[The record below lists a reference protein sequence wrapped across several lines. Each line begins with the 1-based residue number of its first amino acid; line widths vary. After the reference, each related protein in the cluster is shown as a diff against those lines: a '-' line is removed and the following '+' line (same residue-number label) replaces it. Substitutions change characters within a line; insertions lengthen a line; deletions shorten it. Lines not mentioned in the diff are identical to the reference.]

1 MPEWQGGVEVS
12 DGLRVL
18 LVHNAYQQR
27 GGEDSVVASEAALL
41 QAHGHAVETYLR
53 HNDDVPGVSKVA
65 LAAQALWSRQSA
77 DAIHQRI
84 NDFRPDVV
92 HVHNTLPLIS
102 PSVFWAAR
110 RAGVPVVQTLHNF
123 RMMCPQAMF
132 LRDRKTCEDCLGRVP
147 WRGVVRGCYRHSVPQ
162 TAVVAATVMLH
173 RGLGT
178 YDRAITRFIAL
189 SEFSRGKFIEGGLA
203 PERIIIKPNFV
214 EDAGDG
220 SAEGRHGGLFVGRL
234 SDEKGVGVLLDAL
247 RLTNAEVEVI
257 GEGEWLPHAK
267 AQLGARAP
275 GFLPVEQILERM
287 KQASYLLLPS
297 LCGENFPRTLAE
309 AYCCGLP
316 VIASRIGALAE
327 LVEDG
332 VTGLLF
338 ETGNAQD
345 LAEKLAWAEA
355 HPVQMQAMGRTARAR
370 YEALYSPETNLK
382 RLIAIYDEARQA
394 LGQ

>member
-1 MPEWQGGVEVS
+1 MSAPW
-12 DGLRVL
+12 RVL

-41 QAHGHAVETYLR
+41 RAHGHEVATYLR
-53 HNDDVPGVSKVA
+53 HNDDVPQVSKLS
-65 LAAQALWSRQSA
+65 LAAQALWSRQSTA
-77 DAIHQRI
+77 EVRERI
-84 NDFRPDVV
+84 AAFRPDVV
-92 HVHNTLPLIS
+92 HVHNTLPLVS
-102 PSVFWAAR
+102 PSVFWAAH

-132 LRDRKTCEDCLGRVP
+132 LRQGKTCEDCLGRLP
-147 WRGVVRGCYRHSVPQ
+147 WRGVLRGCYRHSVPQ
-162 TAVVAATVMLH
+162 TAVVAATVVLH

-203 PERIIIKPNFV
+203 PERVIIKPNFV

-220 SAEGRHGGLFVGRL
+220 LTEGRHGGLFVGRL

-247 RLTNAEVEVI
+247 RHHAADVEVI
-257 GEGEWLPHAK
+257 GEGDWSPQAK
-267 AQLGARAP
+267 AQLGERAP
-275 GFLPVEQILERM
+275 GFLPVDQILARM
-287 KQASYLLLPS
+287 KRASYLLLPS

-338 ETGNAQD
+338 ETGNARD
-345 LAEKLAWAEA
+345 LADKLAWAEA
-355 HPVQMQAMGRTARAR
+355 HPAQMQAMGRTARAR
-370 YEALYSPETNLK
+370 YEALYSPETNLQ
-382 RLIAIYDEARQA
+382 RLLAIYEEARQA
-394 LGQ
+394 LKRAA

>member
-1 MPEWQGGVEVS
+1 MSTPW
-12 DGLRVL
+12 RVL

-41 QAHGHAVETYLR
+41 RAHGHEVATYLR
-53 HNDDVPGVSKVA
+53 HNDDVPQVSKLS
-65 LAAQALWSRQSA
+65 LAAQALWSRQSTA
-77 DAIHQRI
+77 EVRERI
-84 NDFRPDVV
+84 AAFRPDVV
-92 HVHNTLPLIS
+92 HVHNTLPLVS
-102 PSVFWAAR
+102 PSVFWAAH

-132 LRDRKTCEDCLGRVP
+132 LRQGKTCEDCLGRLP
-147 WRGVVRGCYRHSVPQ
+147 WRGVLRGCYRHSVPQ
-162 TAVVAATVMLH
+162 TAVVAATVVLH

-203 PERIIIKPNFV
+203 PERVIIKPNFV

-220 SAEGRHGGLFVGRL
+220 LTEGRHGGLFVGRL

-247 RLTNAEVEVI
+247 RHHAADVEVI
-257 GEGEWLPHAK
+257 GEGDWSPQAK
-267 AQLGARAP
+267 AQLGERAP
-275 GFLPVEQILERM
+275 GFLPVDQILARM
-287 KQASYLLLPS
+287 KRASYLLLPS

-338 ETGNAQD
+338 ETGNARD
-345 LAEKLAWAEA
+345 LADKLAWAEA
-355 HPVQMQAMGRTARAR
+355 HPAQMQAMGRTARAR
-370 YEALYSPETNLK
+370 YEALYSPETNLQ
-382 RLIAIYDEARQA
+382 RLLAIYEEARQA
-394 LGQ
+394 LKRAA

>member
-1 MPEWQGGVEVS
+1 MSAPW
-12 DGLRVL
+12 RVL

-41 QAHGHAVETYLR
+41 RAHGHEVATYLR
-53 HNDDVPGVSKVA
+53 HNDDVPQVSKLS
-65 LAAQALWSRQSA
+65 LAAQALWSRQSTA
-77 DAIHQRI
+77 EVRERI
-84 NDFRPDVV
+84 AAFRPDVV
-92 HVHNTLPLIS
+92 HVHNTLPLVS
-102 PSVFWAAR
+102 PSVFWAAH

-132 LRDRKTCEDCLGRVP
+132 LRQGKTCEDCLGRLP
-147 WRGVVRGCYRHSVPQ
+147 WRGVLRGCYRHSVPQ
-162 TAVVAATVMLH
+162 TAVVAATVVLH

-203 PERIIIKPNFV
+203 PERVIIKPNFV

-220 SAEGRHGGLFVGRL
+220 LTEGRHGGLFVGRL
-234 SDEKGVGVLLDAL
+234 SDEKGVGVLLEAL
-247 RLTNAEVEVI
+247 RHHAADVEVI
-257 GEGEWLPHAK
+257 GEGDWSPQAK
-267 AQLGARAP
+267 AQLGERAP
-275 GFLPVEQILERM
+275 GFLPVEQILARM
-287 KQASYLLLPS
+287 KRASYLLLPS

-338 ETGNAQD
+338 ETGNARD
-345 LAEKLAWAEA
+345 LADKLAWAEA
-355 HPVQMQAMGRTARAR
+355 HPAQMQAMGRTARAR
-370 YEALYSPETNLK
+370 YEALYSPETNLQ
-382 RLIAIYDEARQA
+382 RLLAIYEEARQA
-394 LGQ
+394 LKRAA

>member
-1 MPEWQGGVEVS
+1 MSGR
-12 DGLRVL
+12 LRVL
-18 LVHNAYQQR
+18 MVHNAYQQR
-27 GGEDSVVASEAALL
+27 GGEDAVVASEMALL
-41 QAHGHAVETYLR
+41 RKHGHEVDTYLR
-53 HNDDVPGVSKVA
+53 HNDDVSGVSRLS
-65 LAAQALWSRQSA
+65 LAAQAMWSRGSVA
-77 DAIHQRI
+77 AVTERI
-84 NDFRPDVV
+84 ASFRPDVL
-92 HVHNTLPLIS
+92 HVHNTLPLVS

-132 LRDRKTCEDCLGRVP
+132 LRNGNTCEDCLGHVP
-147 WRGVVRGCYRHSVPQ
+147 WRGVLRGCYRHSVVQ
-162 TAVVAATVMLH
+162 TGVVAATVMLH

-220 SAEGRHGGLFVGRL
+220 LSDGRRGGLFVGRL
-234 SDEKGVGVLLDAL
+234 SDEKGVSVLLDAL
-247 RLTNAEVEVI
+247 RMQPSNVVVI
-257 GEGEWLPHAK
+257 GEGEWSPQAK
-267 AQLGARAP
+267 AQLGEHAP
-275 GFLPVEQILERM
+275 GFLPIEQILARM
-287 KQASYLLLPS
+287 KRASYLLLPS

-327 LVEDG
+327 LVEEG

-338 ETGNAQD
+338 DTGNAQD
-345 LAEKLAWAEA
+345 LAQKLAWAEA
-355 HPVQMQAMGRTARAR
+355 HPAQMLAMGRKARAR
-370 YEALYSPETNLK
+370 YEAMYSPEINLQ
-382 RLIAIYDEARQA
+382 RLLAIYDEARQA
-394 LGQ
+394 LTRDVAIRTRS

>member
-1 MPEWQGGVEVS
+1 MSTPW
-12 DGLRVL
+12 RVL

-27 GGEDSVVASEAALL
+27 GGEDSVVASEVALL
-41 QAHGHAVETYLR
+41 RAHGHVVDTYLR
-53 HNDDVPGVSKVA
+53 HNDDVAGVSKLS
-65 LAAQALWSRQSA
+65 LAAQALWSRESLQA
-77 DAIHQRI
+77 VGDRI
-84 NDFRPDVV
+84 ASFRPDVV
-92 HVHNTLPLIS
+92 HVHNTLPLVS

-132 LRDRKTCEDCLGRVP
+132 LRDGKTCEDCLGRVP
-147 WRGVVRGCYRHSVPQ
+147 WRGVVRGCYRHSVAQ
-162 TAVVAATVMLH
+162 TGVVAATVMFH

-189 SEFSRGKFIEGGLA
+189 SEFSRSKFIEGGLA

-220 SAEGRHGGLFVGRL
+220 LSHGRHGGLFVGRL

-247 RLTNAEVEVI
+247 RRQAAPVEVI
-257 GEGEWLPHAK
+257 GEGEWSPQAK
-267 AQLGARAP
+267 AQLGERAP
-275 GFLPVEQILERM
+275 GFLPVDQILARM
-287 KQASYLLLPS
+287 KRASYLLLPS

-338 ETGNAQD
+338 ETGNAAD
-345 LAEKLAWAEA
+345 LAQKIAWAQA
-355 HPVQMQAMGRTARAR
+355 HPEQMQAMGREARAR
-370 YEALYSPETNLK
+370 YEALYSPETNLQ

-394 LGQ
+394 LALEGGLRTRS

>member
-1 MPEWQGGVEVS
+1 MSAP
-12 DGLRVL
+12 LRVL

-27 GGEDSVVASEAALL
+27 GGEDSVVASEVALL
-41 QAHGHAVETYLR
+41 RAHGHPVDTYLR
-53 HNDDVPGVSKVA
+53 HNDDVPGVSKLS

-77 DAIHQRI
+77 DAIRQRI
-84 NDFRPDVV
+84 ADFRPDVV

-132 LRDRKTCEDCLGRVP
+132 LRDGKTCEDCLGRVP

-178 YDRAITRFIAL
+178 YDRAVTRFIAL

-203 PERIIIKPNFV
+203 PERVIIKPNFV

-220 SAEGRHGGLFVGRL
+220 LTEGRQGGLFVGRL

-247 RLTNAEVEVI
+247 RLQAADVEVI
-257 GEGEWLPHAK
+257 GEGEWSQQTQ

-275 GFLPVEQILERM
+275 GFLPVEQILARM
-287 KQASYLLLPS
+287 KRASYLLLPS

-327 LVEDG
+327 LVEEG
-332 VTGLLF
+332 GTGLLF
-338 ETGNAQD
+338 ETGNARD
-345 LAEKLAWAEA
+345 LADKLAWAEA
-355 HPVQMQAMGRTARAR
+355 HPAQMQAMGRTARAR
-370 YEALYSPETNLK
+370 YEALYSPATNLQ

-394 LGQ
+394 LARER

>member
-1 MPEWQGGVEVS
+1 MSTPW
-12 DGLRVL
+12 RVL

-41 QAHGHAVETYLR
+41 RAHGHEVATYLR
-53 HNDDVPGVSKVA
+53 HNDDVPQVSKLS
-65 LAAQALWSRQSA
+65 LAAQALWSRQSTA
-77 DAIHQRI
+77 EVRERI
-84 NDFRPDVV
+84 AAFRPDVV
-92 HVHNTLPLIS
+92 HVHNTLPLVS
-102 PSVFWAAR
+102 PSVFWAAH

-132 LRDRKTCEDCLGRVP
+132 LRQGKTCEDCLGRLP
-147 WRGVVRGCYRHSVPQ
+147 WRGVLRGCYRHSVPQ
-162 TAVVAATVMLH
+162 TAVVAATVVLH

-203 PERIIIKPNFV
+203 PERVIIKPNFV

-220 SAEGRHGGLFVGRL
+220 LTEGRHGGLFVGRL
-234 SDEKGVGVLLDAL
+234 SDEKGVGVLLEAL
-247 RLTNAEVEVI
+247 RHHAADVEVI
-257 GEGEWLPHAK
+257 GEGDWSPQAK
-267 AQLGARAP
+267 AQLGERAP
-275 GFLPVEQILERM
+275 GFLPVDQILARM
-287 KQASYLLLPS
+287 KRASYLLLPS

-338 ETGNAQD
+338 ETGNARD
-345 LAEKLAWAEA
+345 LADKLAWAEA
-355 HPVQMQAMGRTARAR
+355 HPAQMQAMGRTARAR
-370 YEALYSPETNLK
+370 YEALYSPETNLQ
-382 RLIAIYDEARQA
+382 RLLAIYEEARQA
-394 LGQ
+394 LKRAA